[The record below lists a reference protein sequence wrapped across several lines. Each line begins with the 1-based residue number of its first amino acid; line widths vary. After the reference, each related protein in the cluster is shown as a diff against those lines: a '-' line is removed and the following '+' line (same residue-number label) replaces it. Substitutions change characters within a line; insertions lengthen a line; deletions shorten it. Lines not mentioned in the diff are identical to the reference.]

1 MEKKRKSIVLL
12 KLAATDIDSENMK
25 AVPVI
30 MKAVPTLFNAEAPW
44 RSRQPHSPVTPRG
57 LPGAGADELHS
68 WVFCEVIF

>member
-25 AVPVI
+25 AVP
-30 MKAVPTLFNAEAPW
+30 TLFNAEAPW
-44 RSRQPHSPVTPRG
+44 RSGQPHSPVTPRG